1 MAKSSPKK
9 GAQLGHRDRQRTGLA
24 HKLIGGKRLDSEDI
38 RQLFYDDVASS
49 SFHRTYKRDRE
60 ALEAEGLILT
70 ETRSGTAK
78 AFGLAGDVLVE
89 GVTKSQDESFV
100 ALGTMMRPLVEDSST
115 PDQYALGSAITRI
128 ALSTCGG
135 PAPAESTK
143 LNCDPEVL
151 HTCATAMQQRKP
163 VIISYK
169 SLEDQAADD
178 RILRPYGIF
187 TLEGNVYVI
196 GERSKDGEADAVRT
210 YNLSR
215 ADRAQIRQDAPTYQI
230 PEGFDLS
237 DWPLKPFEIGGGV
250 PVTVYACRDKA
261 SALKANAPKRGKV
274 ITKQGGA
281 AEWHGIASDLRAAA
295 SWCVQYGFLPL
306 EPEQFVSE
314 WQSLLEE
321 VQ

>member
-9 GAQLGHRDRQRTGLA
+9 GVQLGHRDRQRTGLA
-24 HKLIGGKRLDSEDI
+24 HRLIGGSKLNSEEI
-38 RQLFYDDVASS
+38 RQLFYGDVTNS

-60 ALEAEGLILT
+60 ALEAEGLFLT

-78 AFGLAGDVLVE
+78 AFGLADDVLVE

-115 PDQYALGSAITRI
+115 PDQYALGSAIARI

-135 PAPAESTK
+135 PAPAESTE

-151 HTCATAMQQRKP
+151 RTCAAAMQMRKP
-163 VIISYK
+163 VTISYK
-169 SLEDQAADD
+169 SLEDQAPDD
-178 RILRPYGIF
+178 RVLRPYGIF

-196 GERSKDGEADAVRT
+196 GERSKDGQADAVRT

-215 ADRAQIRQDAPTYQI
+215 ADEVQVQKDAPTYRI
-230 PEGFDLS
+230 PDGFDLS
-237 DWPLKPFEIGGGV
+237 DWPLKPFEIGRGV
-250 PVTVYACRDKA
+250 PVVIYACRDEA
-261 SALKANAPKRGKV
+261 AELKANAPKRGEV

-281 AEWHGIASDLRAAA
+281 AEWHGPASDLRAAA

-321 VQ
+321 V